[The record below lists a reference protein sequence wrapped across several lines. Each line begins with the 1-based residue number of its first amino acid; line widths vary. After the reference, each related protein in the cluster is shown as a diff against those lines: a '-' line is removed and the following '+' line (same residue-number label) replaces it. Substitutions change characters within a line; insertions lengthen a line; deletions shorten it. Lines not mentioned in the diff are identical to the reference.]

1 MSLDLKIQVVTGGD
15 TWCHHEASVEVKQS
29 HEDPQDRSFCPQVK
43 WFSKIS
49 NGNNFEGHVVWIG
62 LKKNQ

>member
-29 HEDPQDRSFCPQVK
+29 HEDPQDRSFCP
-43 WFSKIS
+43 
-49 NGNNFEGHVVWIG
+49 
-62 LKKNQ
+62 